1 VAEETTKQQNEP
13 QSPADRATKLQW
25 VIAAV
30 SSVLVLLLVGSLVL
44 DAITQSGGEPVLRA
58 QVMSVNEDR
67 DGYAVVE
74 VRNDGR
80 ATAASVEI
88 EGVAGPL
95 RARAVL
101 DYSPAH
107 STQEVTLVFPEV
119 VALGQVEVRILGFAE
134 P

>member
-1 VAEETTKQQNEP
+1 MAEEKTKQQNEP

-88 EGVAGPL
+88 EGIAGPL

-107 STQEVTLVFPEV
+107 STQEVTLVFPEA
-119 VALGQVEVRILGFAE
+119 VAPDQVEVRILGFAE

>member
-88 EGVAGPL
+88 EGIAGPL

-107 STQEVTLVFPEV
+107 STQEVTLVFPEA
-119 VALGQVEVRILGFAE
+119 VASGQVEVRILGFAE

>member
-1 VAEETTKQQNEP
+1 MAEETTKQQNEP

>member
-1 VAEETTKQQNEP
+1 MAEERTKQENEP

-80 ATAASVEI
+80 ATAASVHI
-88 EGVAGPL
+88 EGTAGPF
-95 RARAVL
+95 RAQAVL

-107 STQEVTLVFPEV
+107 STERVTLVFPEAV
-119 VALGQVEVRILGFAE
+119 LAEAVEVGITGFAE

>member
-1 VAEETTKQQNEP
+1 MAEETTKQQNEP

-88 EGVAGPL
+88 EGIAGPL

-107 STQEVTLVFPEV
+107 STQEVTLVFPEA
-119 VALGQVEVRILGFAE
+119 VASGQVEVRILGFAE

>member
-1 VAEETTKQQNEP
+1 VAEEKTKEENEP